1 VPRPELLAAVVAHLR
16 RHGLGDA
23 SLREIAAAVG
33 SSHRMLIHHFGSRDG
48 LLAAVVTEVER
59 QQLATAAHLADGV
72 DPTEALLRGWRSLS
86 GPDRADE
93 ERLFFELAA
102 RALRGVPGTEPLRQ
116 RLVEPWLELG
126 QRAAEQAGVDPT
138 LGRTVTRADVAI
150 VRGLLLDLLA
160 TGDRDGVEAA
170 FGRYLAW
177 RAAGIAGDQPDRQPN
192 DE

>member
-1 VPRPELLAAVVAHLR
+1 MPRAQLLDAVVAHLR
-16 RHGLGDA
+16 KHGLADQ
-23 SLREIAAAVG
+23 SLRDIAAAVG

-59 QQLATAAHLADGV
+59 QQMGTAAEVADGV
-72 DPTEALLRGWRSLS
+72 DPTEALLRGWRTLS
-86 GPDRADE
+86 GPERADE

-102 RALRGVPGTEPLRQ
+102 RALRSVPGTEPLRD
-116 RLVEPWLELG
+116 RLVEPWLQVG
-126 QRAAEQAGVDPT
+126 ARAAEQSGFDAE

-170 FGRYLAW
+170 FQTYLAW
-177 RAAGIAGDQPDRQPN
+177 RAAGIAGTRPDEP
-192 DE
+192 

>member
-1 VPRPELLAAVVAHLR
+1 MPRPELLDAVVAHLR
-16 RHGLGDA
+16 EHGLGDA

-33 SSHRMLIHHFGSRDG
+33 TSHRMLIHHFGSRDG

-59 QQLATAAHLADGV
+59 QQLGTAGAVAEGV
-72 DPTEALLRGWRSLS
+72 DPTEGLLRGWRTLS
-86 GPDRADE
+86 GPERADE

-102 RALRGVPGTEPLRQ
+102 RALRGVPGTEPLRE

-126 QRAAEQAGVDPT
+126 ARAAEAAGLDPE
-138 LGRTVTRADVAI
+138 LGRTVTRTDVAV

-170 FGRYLAW
+170 FQAYLAW
-177 RAAGIAGDQPDRQPN
+177 RAAGIAGAQPN
-192 DE
+192 EL